1 MWQLT
6 YSGPLEKAE
15 KMAQSLEE
23 IALGVTFFETN
34 RPLGMGLFWDL
45 QAIFE
50 TQEGGQAFINE
61 MLAQGFLKE
70 CDVSLDPLPQ
80 KDWLAENRKTFK
92 AIDTWRFYIY
102 GSHDDTPLPKD
113 RITLCIDAST
123 AFGTGHHGTTQ
134 GCLEALGIL
143 FDDGYTPN
151 RILDVGTGTG
161 ILAMGAYRLFQ
172 KPVFATDCDPEAVL
186 KANGN
191 FGLNHCPITC
201 VLDESLTDPIIVQNA
216 PYDILIANILAEP
229 LIHLAPT
236 FKGRMAE
243 KSKLIL
249 SGILDHQAPSVQK
262 AYENQGF
269 KIYRTFAYGEWRAL
283 LMEL

>member
-15 KMAQSLEE
+15 KMAVMLEE

-34 RPLGMGLFWDL
+34 RPLGIGLFWDL

-50 TQEGGQAFINE
+50 TQEEAGAFKNHLIT
-61 MLAQGFLKE
+61 QGFVQE
-70 CDVSLDPLPQ
+70 WDVSIELLPQ

-102 GSHDDTPLPKD
+102 GSHDDTPLPND

-143 FDDGYTPN
+143 FDEGYKPS

-172 KPVFATDCDPEAVL
+172 QPVFATDCDPEAVL

-191 FGLNHCPITC
+191 FVLNQCPIICILDEYLNHDAIM
-201 VLDESLTDPIIVQNA
+201 DKA
-216 PYDILIANILAEP
+216 PFDLLIANILADP

-236 FKGRMAE
+236 FKERMTDHG
-243 KSKLIL
+243 KLIL
-249 SGILDHQAPSVQK
+249 SGILDHQAHSVQQ
-262 AYENQGF
+262 AYERLGF
-269 KIYRTFAYGEWRAL
+269 RLYRTFSYGEWRAL
-283 LMEL
+283 LLEI